1 MMAAMNAA
9 ADILNIES
17 LKPPPAAAKE
27 IISAGMRFEHHPSGE
42 SRGSVTL
49 SHPGCP
55 RLTVDYGTRDC
66 FSLDQAIQL
75 ILYVYQKEYQFR
87 G

>member
-1 MMAAMNAA
+1 MATMNAA

-27 IISAGMRFEHHPSGE
+27 ITSAGMRFEHHPGSDG
-42 SRGSVTL
+42 RGSVTL

-55 RLTVDYGTRDC
+55 RLSVDYGTRDC

-87 G
+87 SS